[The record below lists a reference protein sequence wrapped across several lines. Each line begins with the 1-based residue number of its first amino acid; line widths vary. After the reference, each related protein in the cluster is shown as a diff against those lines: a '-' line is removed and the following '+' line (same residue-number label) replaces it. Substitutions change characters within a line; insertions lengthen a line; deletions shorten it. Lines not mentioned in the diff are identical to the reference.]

1 MSSTSSFSWVREA
14 GRIGG
19 QSKSPRKIES
29 IKSNAAKAS
38 AVRLEQAKY
47 IKTSDCTCGSGASE
61 KHRVSCGIY
70 KKVTYRIWKNLE
82 IIWL

>member
-1 MSSTSSFSWVREA
+1 MSSTSSFHWVREA

-19 QSKSPRKIES
+19 QSKSAKKIES
-29 IKSNAAKAS
+29 LKSNAAKAS

-47 IKTSDCTCGSGASE
+47 IKASECTCGSGAAE
-61 KHRVSCGIY
+61 KHRVSCEIY
-70 KKVTYRIWKNLE
+70 KKVTYRRWKKLE

>member
-1 MSSTSSFSWVREA
+1 MSSASFHWVKEA

-19 QSKSPRKIES
+19 QSKSARKIES

-38 AVRLEQAKY
+38 AARLEQAKY
-47 IKTSDCTCGSGASE
+47 IKASDCTCGAGSIE
-61 KHRVSCGIY
+61 KHRVSCEIY
-70 KKVTYRIWKNLE
+70 KKVTYRRWKKLE

>member
-1 MSSTSSFSWVREA
+1 MSSASFHWVKEA

-19 QSKSPRKIES
+19 QSKSARKIES

-38 AVRLEQAKY
+38 AARLEQAKY
-47 IKTSDCTCGSGASE
+47 IKASDCTCGAGAIE
-61 KHRVSCGIY
+61 KHRVSCEIY
-70 KKVTYRIWKNLE
+70 KKVTYRRWKKLE

>member
-1 MSSTSSFSWVREA
+1 MSSTSSFSWVKEA

-29 IKSNAAKAS
+29 IKFNAAKAS

-47 IKTSDCTCGSGASE
+47 IKASDCTCGAGATE
-61 KHRVSCGIY
+61 KHRVSCEIY
-70 KKVTYRIWKNLE
+70 KKVTYRRWKKLE
-82 IIWL
+82 IVWL

>member
-1 MSSTSSFSWVREA
+1 MSSTSSFHWVREA

-19 QSKSPRKIES
+19 QSKSPKKIES
-29 IKSNAAKAS
+29 LKSNAAKAS

-47 IKTSDCTCGSGASE
+47 IKASECTCGSGAKE
-61 KHRVSCGIY
+61 KHRVSCEIY
-70 KKVTYRIWKNLE
+70 KKVTYRRWKNLE

>member
-19 QSKSPRKIES
+19 QSKSAKKIES
-29 IKSNAAKAS
+29 IKTNAAKAS
-38 AVRLEQAKY
+38 AARVEQGKY
-47 IKTSDCTCGSGASE
+47 IKISDCTCGCGATE
-61 KHRVSCGIY
+61 KHRVSCEIY
-70 KKVTYRIWKNLE
+70 KKIAYRKWKKLE

>member
-1 MSSTSSFSWVREA
+1 MSSTASYSWVREA

-19 QSKSPRKIES
+19 QSKSARKIES

-38 AVRLEQAKY
+38 AARMEQAKY
-47 IKTSDCTCGSGASE
+47 IKASECTCGCGATR

-70 KKVTYRIWKNLE
+70 KKVTYRKWKNLE